1 VYINKLDKGARV
13 EINIPYNGVPQS
25 ELTRVSGHVSSPYSS
40 LSMMLSR
47 PDST

>member
-1 VYINKLDKGARV
+1 MYIDKVDKEARV

-25 ELTRVSGHVSSPYSS
+25 ELTRVSGHVSSLYSS
-40 LSMMLSR
+40 LITMLSR